1 VGLIKALNKK
11 GKKREIEMKKIMML
25 CCLLLVSGCAP
36 KLVTYPPT
44 AISPLILKELD
55 EFKLSSSVPSQE
67 YGLAVR
73 NVVERSKAA
82 TFFYQEK
89 LFPVCSQMHQKYQKK
104 DYAGTNI
111 LIAKARMY
119 NAEWFQSYLV
129 LKQTYEKL
137 GEVNNKMPDG
147 AIKTKTDELVASG
160 KEFTERILITT
171 NTIREFMDI
180 TEGYDRARVEMNLS
194 FLTKKNE
201 QKFNNL
207 SQTLNQSGQELNK
220 EGEEFTKLS
229 VELSELLDKGGN

>member
-1 VGLIKALNKK
+1 
-11 GKKREIEMKKIMML
+11 MKKIMML

-36 KLVTYPPT
+36 KLVSYPPT
-44 AISPLILKELD
+44 AISPSVIKELQ
-55 EFKLSSSVPSQE
+55 ELKLSSSASSQE
-67 YGLAVR
+67 FGLALRDVA
-73 NVVERSKAA
+73 EQSKAA
-82 TFFYQEK
+82 IFLYQEK

-119 NAEWFQSYLV
+119 NAEWFQSYLA
-129 LKQTYEKL
+129 LKQSYEKL
-137 GEVNNKMPDG
+137 GEVNNKMPDS

-160 KEFTERILITT
+160 KKFTERVLTTT
-171 NTIREFMDI
+171 NTIREFLDI
-180 TEGYDRARVEMNLS
+180 TEGYDRARVEWNLS

-220 EGEEFTKLS
+220 EGEEFTKLL
-229 VELSELLDKGGN
+229 VELSELLAKGGN

>member
-1 VGLIKALNKK
+1 VA
-11 GKKREIEMKKIMML
+11 
-25 CCLLLVSGCAP
+25 SP

-44 AISPLILKELD
+44 AISPLILKELE

-82 TFFYQEK
+82 TFLHQEK
-89 LFPVCSQMHQKYQKK
+89 VFPVCNQMHQKYQKK
-104 DYAGTNI
+104 DYAGMNV

-119 NAEWFQSYLV
+119 NAEWFQSYLA
-129 LKQTYEKL
+129 LKQAYEKL

-160 KEFTERILITT
+160 KEFAEKVLATT
-171 NTIREFMDI
+171 NTIREFLDI
-180 TEGYDRARVEMNLS
+180 TEGYDKARVEWNLS

-201 QKFNNL
+201 QRFNNL

-220 EGEEFTKLS
+220 EGEEFTKLV
-229 VELSELLDKGGN
+229 VELNESLDKGGN